1 MVKSGQPTATAIRPV
16 DFDSRLHPNIP
27 VEVVERR
34 DLIERIDRLVLA
46 RPERVSFTTVM
57 LVRSGTGT
65 HTIDFES
72 VPLAPGRLV
81 RVLPGQVQSWDLR
94 TDVEV
99 TAVLSASPLATAA
112 AVDDTPARDLDPASL
127 RTIEALIDV
136 IRTEQHRYAGD
147 EASNRL
153 LRGVVEAVHA
163 VFERAAPEGDGGHV
177 PEAYSVF
184 RSALERD
191 LGSSHSVKDYAR
203 TLGYSERTLSRAC
216 QAVTG
221 LSAKGV
227 LTQRLVLE
235 AKRQLAHSDLP
246 VRTIGSQLGFSEATN
261 FHKFFVRETGT
272 KPSAFRESSRRHR

>member
-1 MVKSGQPTATAIRPV
+1 MVRSGQPTATAIRPV
-16 DFDSRLHPNIP
+16 DFDSRLYPGIP
-27 VEVVERR
+27 VEVIERR
-34 DLIERIDRLVLA
+34 ELLERVDRVVLA

-57 LVRSGTGT
+57 LVRSGTGS
-65 HTIDFES
+65 HTIDFEA
-72 VPLAPGRLV
+72 VPLTPGRLV
-81 RVLPGQVQSWDLR
+81 RVLPGQVHSWDLS

-99 TAVLSASPLATAA
+99 TAVLSASPLATAS
-112 AVDDTPARDLDPASL
+112 VIDDTPARDLDAASL

-136 IRTEQHRYAGD
+136 VRTEQHGYAGD
-147 EASNRL
+147 EASDRL
-153 LRGVVEAVHA
+153 LRGIVDAIHA
-163 VFERAAPEGDGGHV
+163 VFERAAPESNTGHA
-177 PEAYSVF
+177 PEAYSAF

-261 FHKFFVRETGT
+261 FHKFFVREVGS
-272 KPSAFRESSRRHR
+272 KPTAFRESSRRHR